1 MNKKYLQES
10 VRIMIKW
17 EIKRALRSRAFAIT
31 TAFGFFMMMEGRFDQ
46 TGGRIFGDSEPYLSK
61 FLNSLA
67 ATPLTILWPITV
79 MFPFVLSYRKERDSG
94 FQRLMVLKASRGQYR
109 KAKLAAV
116 ACSGFLSLFL
126 PMTGWLLFCKFI
138 LGSGRVVNPI
148 RFLPE
153 LAESFPFLYGMM
165 YAVNAGV
172 LGAVFAVWGLG
183 LSAVVRNRYLALL
196 IPVCYCVFTGVAAPR
211 AWEAFKLIDPA
222 TYSNPALGCWGIL
235 VYELALLA
243 LGCFLFIGGDYH
255 AGKA

>member
-1 MNKKYLQES
+1 MVK
-10 VRIMIKW
+10 I
-17 EIKRALRSRAFAIT
+17 EIKRALQSKAFAAT
-31 TAFGFFMMMEGRFDQ
+31 TAFGLFMMLEGRLDQ
-46 TGGRIFGDSEPYLSK
+46 TCGSLFDDSEPYLSK
-61 FLNSLA
+61 FLNSLRF
-67 ATPLTILWPITV
+67 TPLTILWPITV

-94 FQRLMVLKASRGQYR
+94 FQKLMVLKTSRGRYR
-109 KAKLAAV
+109 KAKIAAV

-126 PMTGWLLFCKFI
+126 PMAGWLLFCRFI

-148 RFLPE
+148 DFMPE
-153 LAESFPFLYGMM
+153 FAGDFPFLYGMM

-222 TYSNPALGCWGIL
+222 AYRNPALGCWGIPL
-235 VYELALLA
+235 YELALL
-243 LGCFLFIGGDYH
+243 LTGCLLFIGGDRH

>member
-1 MNKKYLQES
+1 MVTK
-10 VRIMIKW
+10 
-17 EIKRALRSRAFAIT
+17 EIKRALRSRAFALT
-31 TAFGFFMMMEGRFDQ
+31 MAFGFFMMVEGRLDQ
-46 TGGRIFGDSEPYLSK
+46 TNGNIFGDSQPYLSK
-61 FLNSLA
+61 FLNSLRF
-67 ATPLTILWPITV
+67 TPLTILWPITV

-94 FQRLMVLKASRGQYR
+94 FGRLMVLKASRGQYR
-109 KAKLAAV
+109 TAKIAAV

-138 LGSGRVVNPI
+138 LGSGKVVNPI
-148 RFLPE
+148 RFMPE
-153 LAESFPFLYGMM
+153 FAESFPFLYGMM

-222 TYSNPALGCWGIL
+222 VYYNPALGCLGIPL
-235 VYELALLA
+235 YELAVFTV
-243 LGCFLFIGGDYH
+243 GCLLFIGGDCH